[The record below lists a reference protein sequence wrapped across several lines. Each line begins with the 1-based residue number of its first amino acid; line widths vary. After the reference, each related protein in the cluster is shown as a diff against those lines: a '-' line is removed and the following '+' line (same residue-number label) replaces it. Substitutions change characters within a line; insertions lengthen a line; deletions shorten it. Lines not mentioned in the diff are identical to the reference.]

1 MPSVSH
7 SEVDSYLLC
16 RRKHYYGYGLSLER
30 VSSSDSLAIG
40 SAGHK
45 VLEAFYKVIL
55 EAGSTPK
62 QQQAAWD
69 TGMSAALTKYH
80 QLVKDGFKEP
90 SETGNKEQLY
100 NILFH
105 PVWGYFAANE
115 PYIGKDTILAVE
127 KEFSLEYDPDT
138 GAQYPFV
145 VDLIIQRGKDFVIV
159 DHKFCYD
166 FYTMEASDLQPQIP
180 KYVGALRG
188 LGYKIGFGEYNML
201 RTRKIKG
208 TKDKK
213 TNTYPGPTPDQMQDV
228 LVLKPNV
235 DRVERTFVDQI
246 GVAAEIQARK
256 ELPIEEQ
263 ERTAWRVANKMVCQS
278 CSFRD
283 LCEAELTG
291 SNTSLLLKVEYKTRE
306 RKKFLV
312 SEDAAEES

>member
-45 VLEAFYKVIL
+45 VLQAFYDTIL
-55 EAGSTPK
+55 AGGSTK
-62 QQQAAWD
+62 EEQQGVWD
-69 TGMSAALTKYH
+69 EAMSAALDKYH
-80 QLVKDGFKEP
+80 ELVKEGFKEP
-90 SETGNKEQLY
+90 DLMGKKAQLY
-100 NILFH
+100 DILFH

-115 PYIGKDTILAVE
+115 PYVGADVILAVE
-127 KEFSLEYDPDT
+127 KEFSLEYDSET
-138 GAQYPFV
+138 EAQYPFV
-145 VDLIIQRGKDFVIV
+145 VDLIIQRGKDYVVV

-180 KYVGALRG
+180 KYIGALRG
-188 LGYKIGFGEYNML
+188 LGYKIGYGEYNML
-201 RTRKIKG
+201 RTRKITG

-213 TNTYPGPTPDQMQDV
+213 TGVYPGPTADQMQDV
-228 LVLKPNV
+228 LTLKPNV
-235 DRVERTFVDQI
+235 ARVERTFVDQI

-256 ELPIEEQ
+256 ALPIEEQ

-278 CSFRD
+278 CSFKD
-283 LCEAELTG
+283 LCETELVG
-291 SNTSLLLKVEYKTRE
+291 GNTSLMLKAEYKVRE
-306 RKKFLV
+306 RKVFV
-312 SEDAAEES
+312 ASEDAEEVA

>member
-30 VSSSDSLAIG
+30 LNSSDSLAIG

-45 VLEAFYKVIL
+45 VLEAFYNAIL
-55 EAGSTPK
+55 AGGDTPEA
-62 QQQAAWD
+62 QQAVWD
-69 TGMSAALTKYH
+69 EAMTAALAKYH
-80 QLVKDGFKEP
+80 ELVKDGYNEP
-90 SETGNKEQLY
+90 NPEGSKAQLY
-100 NILFH
+100 DILFH
-105 PVWGYFAANE
+105 PAWGYFAANE
-115 PYIGKDTILAVE
+115 PYVGVATILAVE
-127 KEFSLEYDPDT
+127 KEFSLEYDSET
-138 GAQYPFV
+138 QAQYPFV
-145 VDLIIQRGKDFVIV
+145 VDLIVQIGKDYVVI

-180 KYVGALRG
+180 KYIGALRG
-188 LGYKIGFGEYNML
+188 LGYKIAYGQYNML

-213 TNTYPGPTPDQMQDV
+213 TDTYPGPTPDQMQDV
-228 LVLKPNV
+228 LTLKPNV
-235 DRVERTFVDQI
+235 ARVERTFIDQI

-278 CSFRD
+278 CSFKD
-283 LCEAELTG
+283 LCETELVG
-291 SNTSLLLKVEYKTRE
+291 GNTSLMLKSEYKVRE
-306 RKKFLV
+306 RKQFLV
-312 SEDAAEES
+312 SEDAEEVA